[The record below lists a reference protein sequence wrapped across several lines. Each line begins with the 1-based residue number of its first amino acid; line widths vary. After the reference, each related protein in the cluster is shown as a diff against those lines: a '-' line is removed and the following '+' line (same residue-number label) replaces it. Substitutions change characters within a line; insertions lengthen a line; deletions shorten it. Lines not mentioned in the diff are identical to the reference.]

1 MQPKFRLWMMSL
13 VLLVA
18 SSTAMAAGEL
28 YVVCHEGVA
37 LDAADIRDVFL
48 GEKQFL
54 NTTRLIPVDNLAAQ
68 PAFLDKVL
76 RMDAVRYTNSWVKK
90 SFRYGINPP
99 AAMANDAAVLEF
111 IKHAPGGCGYVN
123 TAPRSGVNVIGK
135 Y

>member
-54 NTTRLIPVDNLAAQ
+54 STTRLIPVDNLAAQ

-111 IKHAPGGCGYVN
+111 IKHTPGGCGYVN
-123 TAPRSGVNVIGK
+123 TAPRSGVSVIGK